1 MKHAE
6 VNKLYRDTQI
16 LIGYCAD
23 NKIANFTLNYAL
35 NRNITRLEKAVE
47 LINKSINPKL
57 VELENKAFEL
67 IKAQNEVI
75 NKENEE
81 LAAKEKV
88 EKDAKKD
95 TPGPKAEPQKLLTLM
110 EGIEMLTEKEQK
122 DHAKLMIEYNKAM
135 EEENDIELFLIDPE
149 KIEGINIEFGY
160 LTILA
165 NFLKD

>member
-23 NKIANFTLNYAL
+23 NKITNFTLNYAL
-35 NRNITRLEKAVE
+35 NRNIKRLEKAVE

-67 IKAQNEVI
+67 IKVQNEII
-75 NKENEE
+75 NKENEADKV
-81 LAAKEKV
+81 LDIKDKKE
-88 EKDAKKD
+88 
-95 TPGPKAEPQKLLTLM
+95 PKKLLTLID
-110 EGIEMLTEKEQK
+110 GIEMLTEKEQK

-149 KIEGINIEFGY
+149 KIEDINIEFGY

>member
-23 NKIANFTLNYAL
+23 RGLTNFTLNYAL
-35 NRNITRLEKAVE
+35 NRNIKRLEKAVE
-47 LINKSINPKL
+47 LINKSINSKL

-67 IKAQNEVI
+67 IKAQNELI
-75 NKENEE
+75 NKENEADKV
-81 LAAKEKV
+81 LDIKDKKE
-88 EKDAKKD
+88 
-95 TPGPKAEPQKLLTLM
+95 PKKLLTLM

-122 DHAKLMIEYNKAM
+122 DHSKLMVEYNKAM

-149 KIEGINIEFGY
+149 KIEDINIEFGY

>member
-23 NKIANFTLNYAL
+23 NKITNFTLNYAL
-35 NRNITRLEKAVE
+35 NRNIKRLEKAVE

-67 IKAQNEVI
+67 LTPVNEAI
-75 NKENEE
+75 QLANKD
-81 LAAKEKV
+81 KEV
-88 EKDAKKD
+88 KDPVK
-95 TPGPKAEPQKLLTLM
+95 TLM

-149 KIEGINIEFGY
+149 KIEDINIEFAY

-165 NFLKD
+165 HFLRD

>member
-23 NKIANFTLNYAL
+23 NKITNFTLNYAL
-35 NRNITRLEKAVE
+35 NRNIKRLEKAVE

-67 IKAQNEVI
+67 IKVQNEII
-75 NKENEE
+75 NKENEADKV
-81 LAAKEKV
+81 LDIKDKKE
-88 EKDAKKD
+88 
-95 TPGPKAEPQKLLTLM
+95 PKKLLTLM
-110 EGIEMLTEKEQK
+110 DGIGMLTEKEQK
-122 DHAKLMIEYNKAM
+122 DHVKLMVEYNKAM

-149 KIEGINIEFGY
+149 KIEDINIEFGY

>member
-23 NKIANFTLNYAL
+23 NKITNFTLNYAL
-35 NRNITRLEKAVE
+35 NRNIKRLEKAVE

-67 IKAQNEVI
+67 IKVQNEII
-75 NKENEE
+75 NKENEADKV
-81 LAAKEKV
+81 LDIKDKKE
-88 EKDAKKD
+88 
-95 TPGPKAEPQKLLTLM
+95 PKKLLTLM

-122 DHAKLMIEYNKAM
+122 DHAKLMVEYNKAM

-149 KIEGINIEFGY
+149 KIEDINIEFGY

>member
-1 MKHAE
+1 MKHSE

-23 NKIANFTLNYAL
+23 NKITNFTLNYAL
-35 NRNITRLEKAVE
+35 NRNIKRLEKAVE

-67 IKAQNEVI
+67 IKAQNELI
-75 NKENEE
+75 NKENEADKV
-81 LAAKEKV
+81 LDIKDKKEP
-88 EKDAKKD
+88 KK
-95 TPGPKAEPQKLLTLM
+95 PLTLM

-122 DHAKLMIEYNKAM
+122 DHAKLMVEYNKAM

-149 KIEGINIEFGY
+149 KIEDINIEFGY

>member
-1 MKHAE
+1 MKHSE

-23 NKIANFTLNYAL
+23 NKITNFTLNYAL
-35 NRNITRLEKAVE
+35 NRNIKRLEKAVE

-75 NKENEE
+75 NKENEADKV
-81 LAAKEKV
+81 LDIKDKKEP
-88 EKDAKKD
+88 KK
-95 TPGPKAEPQKLLTLM
+95 PLTLM
-110 EGIEMLTEKEQK
+110 EGIGMLTEKEQK
-122 DHAKLMIEYNKAM
+122 DHAKLMVEYNKAM

-149 KIEGINIEFGY
+149 KIEDINIEFGY

>member
-23 NKIANFTLNYAL
+23 NKITNFTLNYAL
-35 NRNITRLEKAVE
+35 NRNIKRLEKAVE

-67 IKAQNEVI
+67 IKAQNEII
-75 NKENEE
+75 NKENEADKV
-81 LAAKEKV
+81 LDIKDKKE
-88 EKDAKKD
+88 
-95 TPGPKAEPQKLLTLM
+95 PKKLLTLM
-110 EGIEMLTEKEQK
+110 EGIGMLTEKEQK
-122 DHAKLMIEYNKAM
+122 DHAKLMVEYNKAM

-149 KIEGINIEFGY
+149 KIEDINIEFGY
-160 LTILA
+160 LTVLA
-165 NFLKD
+165 HFLKD